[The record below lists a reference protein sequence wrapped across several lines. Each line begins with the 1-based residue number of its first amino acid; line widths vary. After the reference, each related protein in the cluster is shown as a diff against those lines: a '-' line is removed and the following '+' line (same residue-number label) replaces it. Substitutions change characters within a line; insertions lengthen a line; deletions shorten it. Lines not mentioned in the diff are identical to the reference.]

1 MITAFAPASVA
12 NLNCGFDSLG
22 LALEQPGDKV
32 SAIFNNEQIVRIVQ
46 ITGDGGKLPLDA
58 AANTG
63 GAAVM
68 ALLKAL
74 GSNQGIDLQVHKNM
88 PLGSGLGSSAASS
101 VAAAVAANALL
112 GSPFS
117 KKQLFPFV
125 LAGEAVASG
134 SEHGDNVFP
143 SLLGGIVLIRGYE
156 PTDVVQLPV
165 PQGLHIVVLHPD
177 VEILTKDARNILPK
191 QISLKHGIQQSANLA
206 GLVAG
211 LYTNDFGLIGRS
223 LHDVF
228 AEPYRAPLIPHFDK
242 VRQAAMYGGALGF
255 GISGSGPSMFALC
268 DSQIRAKQVAE
279 LMQKALHGKG
289 IAFETYVSKIN
300 TTGAEIVANDE
311 A

>member
-32 SAIFNNEQIVRIVQ
+32 SAAFNTLNTVRIVE

-63 GAAVM
+63 GVAVI

-74 GSNQGIDLQVHKNM
+74 GSHQGIDLQVHKNM
-88 PLGSGLGSSAASS
+88 PLGSGLGSSAASA

-112 GSPFS
+112 GNPFS
-117 KKQLFPFV
+117 KAQLFPFV

-134 SEHGDNVFP
+134 SAHGDNVFP
-143 SLLGGIVLIRGYE
+143 SLLGGIVLIRGYN
-156 PTDVVQLPV
+156 PLDVIQLPV
-165 PQGLHIVVLHPD
+165 PKGLHIVVVHPD

-191 QISLKHGIQQSANLA
+191 QIPLENGIQQAANLA

-211 LYTNDFGLIGRS
+211 LYSNDLGLIGRS

-279 LMQKALHGKG
+279 LIHKALNGKG
-289 IAFETYVSKIN
+289 ISFETYVSKIN
-300 TTGAEIVANDE
+300 TEGAKIIDNK
-311 A
+311 

>member
-22 LALEQPGDKV
+22 LALEQPGDMV
-32 SAIFNNEQIVRIVQ
+32 SAAFNTLNTVRIVG

-63 GAAVM
+63 GVAVI

-74 GSNQGIDLQVHKNM
+74 GSNQGIDLQIHKNM
-88 PLGSGLGSSAASS
+88 PLGSGLGSSAASA

-112 GSPFS
+112 GNPFS
-117 KKQLFPFV
+117 KTQLFPFV

-143 SLLGGIVLIRGYE
+143 SLLGGIVLIRSYN
-156 PTDVVQLPV
+156 PIDVIQLPV
-165 PQGLHIVVLHPD
+165 PKGLHIVVVHPN

-191 QISLKHGIQQSANLA
+191 QIPLKDGIQQAANLA

-211 LYTNDFGLIGRS
+211 LYSNDLGLIGRS

-268 DSQIRAKQVAE
+268 DSQIRAKQITE
-279 LMQKALHGKG
+279 LIHKALNGKG
-289 IAFETYVSKIN
+289 IAFETYLSKIN
-300 TTGAEIVANDE
+300 TEGAKVIDNK
-311 A
+311 